1 MKKQLIA
8 AAIALLTLPAPTSSI
23 WAQDRKATI
32 DWAPKPDKPQDY
44 TGANRLITRLDD
56 VLAKHKGQ
64 ANWTQDVVQTERY
77 SARWISMAPGE
88 KTRTQ
93 FFADD

>member
-1 MKKQLIA
+1 MNRKIVA
-8 AAIALLTLPAPTSSI
+8 AAAVALLTLPAL
-23 WAQDRKATI
+23 AQDRKVFL
-32 DWAPKPDKPQDY
+32 DWAPKPDKMQEYAGGNKP
-44 TGANRLITRLDD
+44 LTRLSD

-64 ANWTQDVVQTERY
+64 ANWTEDVIETERY

-93 FFADD
+93 F